1 MDDDF
6 EISLRRGPQPAE
18 GVVLRRGG
26 AETAVLY
33 GGSRIPLSEAGLT
46 VGRDTDCD
54 LVLASGLVSPRHARI
69 SRRKGR
75 FELSDLNSRTG
86 TYLNGERFVGDTRPL
101 NAGDS
106 IAVGDEILHFVMSGD
121 LALPPVE
128 IPAAPSALRMDRPRL
143 SVGRAAESDILLDHP
158 TVSRLHAEIVAG
170 QSGVR
175 IKDLS
180 RGGTGV
186 RVNGRLVTRSFLKTG
201 DEIAIGPY
209 RLVFDGELLQQRARR
224 GGMRLDAEAVSVAV
238 RDLVILQPTTLSVE
252 PGEFVAVIG
261 ESGAGKSTLVKVLCG
276 VHQPSGGRVMVD
288 GESVSTRLTDLGYVP
303 QDDIVHRA
311 LTVREALGYAAELRL
326 PQDTLLAD
334 RQAAVERVLEEV
346 GLTGYGDVRIG
357 SLSGGQRKRAGVAV
371 ELIDQPALLFLDEP
385 TTGLDPGLEQRMMR
399 LFRTLADAGRA
410 LLLVTHATRS
420 LRLCDKVVV
429 MGRGGLLCFHGTPD
443 AALEFF
449 GVSHFDDLYGALE
462 ERGAEYWHATFAGGS
477 SAHYPAVEAGQHRR
491 AAPYRRIA
499 PQALTLTRRYA
510 KLFVRDRRN
519 LRILAAQVPILGVAT
534 ALLFEADVFI
544 RGGPEMAAG
553 ESAQLLF
560 LLVIVAT
567 WFGVTAAAR
576 EIVKERSV
584 VQRELAVGVRIPAY
598 IASKGALLFALTCV
612 QTLALAFIV
621 IALRPLHQS
630 GAGSSIIVL
639 LVLTSWAGVGMGL
652 LVSAAVRSEDQAS
665 SFVPLL
671 LVPQLLFGGAIVAT
685 AQMGG
690 LMALLSK
697 VIVAQ
702 WAFAGVGNAMHMHER
717 IDEDP
722 VFGTASRYGDEFFTL
737 PPFGAAAI
745 LLLFL
750 VGFYLAL
757 YRVLPAFAAQQDNRD

>member
-6 EISLRRGPQPAE
+6 EISLRPGPEPVE
-18 GVVLRRGG
+18 GVVLRR
-26 AETAVLY
+26 ARTETAVLY
-33 GGSRIPLSEAGLT
+33 GGRRIPLTDAGLT
-46 VGRDTDCD
+46 IGREAGCD

-69 SRRKGR
+69 VRRKGR
-75 FELSDLNSRTG
+75 YELLDLDSRSG
-86 TYLNGERFVGDTRPL
+86 TYLNGERFIGEPRVL

-106 IAVGDEILHFVMSGD
+106 IAVGDEILHFVTAGD

-128 IPAAPSALRMDRPRL
+128 IPTAPSALRMDRPRL
-143 SVGRAAESDILLDHP
+143 AVGRAPESDILLDHP
-158 TVSRLHAEIVAG
+158 TVSPLHAEIVAG
-170 QSGVR
+170 PSGVR

-209 RLVFDGELLQQRARR
+209 RLVFDGALLQQRATR

-238 RDLVILQPTTLSVE
+238 RGLTILQPTTLSVE

-261 ESGAGKSTLVKVLCG
+261 ESGAGKSTLMKVLCG
-276 VHQPSGGRVMVD
+276 VHPPSAGRVMVD
-288 GESVSTRLTDLGYVP
+288 GEAVATRLTDLGYVP
-303 QDDIVHRA
+303 QDEIVHRA

-326 PQDTLLAD
+326 PQDTPRTD
-334 RQAAVERVLEEV
+334 REAAVERVIEEV

-371 ELIDQPALLFLDEP
+371 ELIDEPALLFLDEP

-399 LFRTLADAGRA
+399 LFRALSDGGRA

-429 MGRGGLLCFHGTPD
+429 MGRGGLLCFYGPPD

-449 GVSHFDDLYGALE
+449 GVAHFDDLYGALE
-462 ERGAEYWHATFAGGS
+462 ESGAEHWHAAFAGAS
-477 SAHYPAVEAGQHRR
+477 SPHYPAADPGRPRR
-491 AAPYRRIA
+491 IAPYRRIG
-499 PQALTLTRRYA
+499 PQATTLTRRHA
-510 KLFVRDRRN
+510 RLLVRDRRN
-519 LRILAAQVPILGVAT
+519 LRILAAQVPILGFAT
-534 ALLFEADVFI
+534 ALLFKADVFE
-544 RGGPEMAAG
+544 RAGPMQAAG

-567 WFGVTAAAR
+567 WFGVMVAAR

-584 VQRELAVGVRIPAY
+584 VERELAVGVRVPAY
-598 IASKGALLFALTCV
+598 IASKAALLFALTGA
-612 QTLALAFIV
+612 QTIVLALIV
-621 IALRPLHQS
+621 ITLRPLHQP
-630 GAGSSIIVL
+630 GAGSSIVIL

-652 LVSAAVRSEDQAS
+652 VVSALVRSEDQAS

-671 LVPQLLFGGAIVAT
+671 LIPQLLFGGAIVAV
-685 AQMGG
+685 AQMGA
-690 LMALLSK
+690 LMSALSN
-697 VIVAQ
+697 VIVAR

-717 IDEDP
+717 IDADP
-722 VFGTASRYGDEFFTL
+722 VFRTASRYGDGFFTL
-737 PPFGAAAI
+737 PPIGAGAGI
-745 LLLFL
+745 VLFL
-750 VGFYLAL
+750 VVCYLVL
-757 YRVLPAFAAQQDNRD
+757 YRVLPAVTTRQD